1 MYCMPQ
7 NFSSISDHSGRDTSM
22 SFVSHTHDLT
32 NILRKRLFLQQSVE
46 RDRICQWVDV
56 IHLLIIEQR
65 CSSCFPTLAGL
76 KSRIEGA
83 PPPFQDLER
92 IHHRTGGKSQVWSDC
107 LPTSSNCS
115 PSEYEHWKQRAMFFD
130 ASCFF
135 ICARASQSKLL

>member
-92 IHHRTGGKSQVWSDC
+92 IHHRTGGKSRFGQTVC
-107 LPTSSNCS
+107 RHRQIVHPVNTSIGNSAQCS
-115 PSEYEHWKQRAMFFD
+115 LMPRA
-130 ASCFF
+130 FF